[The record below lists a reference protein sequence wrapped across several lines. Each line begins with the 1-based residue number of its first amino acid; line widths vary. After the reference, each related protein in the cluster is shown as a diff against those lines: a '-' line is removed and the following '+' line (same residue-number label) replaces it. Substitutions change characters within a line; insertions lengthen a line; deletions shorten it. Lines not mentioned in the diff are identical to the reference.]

1 MDGSAGA
8 LVLWILAAGLV
19 LVGIAGTVLPG
30 LPGAI
35 LVLAGL
41 ALAAWI
47 DGFARVGLG
56 TLAVLAAL
64 TAATYAL
71 DLVATAVGARRF
83 GTSCWGV
90 LGAVAGAMVGLFF
103 GLPGLVLGPFLGAF
117 AAELVARRDVRQ
129 AGRAGVGAWLGLLL
143 GTAAR
148 LALVLA
154 MVGLFAVA
162 YLR

>member
-8 LVLWILAAGLV
+8 LVLWIVAAGLV

-47 DGFARVGLG
+47 DGFSRVGLG
-56 TLAVLAAL
+56 TIAVLAAL

-83 GTSCWGV
+83 GTSWWGV

-103 GLPGLVLGPFLGAF
+103 GPPGLVLGPFLGAF

-154 MVGLFAVA
+154 MVGIFAVA

>member
-1 MDGSAGA
+1 MAGSAGA
-8 LVLWILAAGLV
+8 LVLWLLAAGLV
-19 LVGIAGTVLPG
+19 LVGVVGVVVPG

-35 LVLAGL
+35 LVFAGL

-64 TAATYAL
+64 TALTYAL
-71 DLVATAVGARRF
+71 DFVATAVGARRF
-83 GTSCWGV
+83 GTSWWG
-90 LGAVAGAMVGLFF
+90 VAGALVGTVVGLFF
-103 GLPGLVLGPFLGAF
+103 GLPGLILGPFLGAF
-117 AAELVARRDVRQ
+117 AAELIARRDVRQ
-129 AGRAGVGAWLGLLL
+129 AGRAGIGAWLGLLL
-143 GTAAR
+143 GTATR

-154 MVGLFAVA
+154 MIAIFAVA

>member
-1 MDGSAGA
+1 MSGSAGA
-8 LVLWILAAGLV
+8 LVLWIAAVGLV

-30 LPGAI
+30 LPGAV

-56 TLAVLAAL
+56 TLVVLAAL

-71 DLVATAVGARRF
+71 DVVATAAGARRF
-83 GTSCWGV
+83 GTSWWGV
-90 LGAVAGAMVGLFF
+90 LGAVVGTLGGLVF
-103 GLPGLVLGPFLGAF
+103 GLPGLLVGPFLGAF
-117 AAELVARRDVRQ
+117 AAELIACRDVGQ

-148 LALVLA
+148 LGLVLA
-154 MVGLFAVA
+154 MVGIFVVA

>member
-1 MDGSAGA
+1 MDASAGA
-8 LVLWILAAGLV
+8 LVLWILALGLV
-19 LVGIAGTVLPG
+19 LVGVVGTVLPG

-35 LVLAGL
+35 LVFAGL

-56 TLAVLAAL
+56 TLAGLAAL

-71 DLVATAVGARRF
+71 DFVATAAGARRF
-83 GTSCWGV
+83 GTSWWGV
-90 LGAVAGAMVGLFF
+90 LGALAGTVVGLFF
-103 GLPGLVLGPFLGAF
+103 GLAGLLIGPFLGAF
-117 AAELVARRDVRQ
+117 AAELLARRDVRQ
-129 AGRAGVGAWLGLLL
+129 AGRAGLGAWLGFLL

-148 LALVLA
+148 LGLVLA
-154 MVGLFAVA
+154 MVGIFVVA

>member
-8 LVLWILAAGLV
+8 LVLWIVAAGLV

-47 DGFARVGLG
+47 DGFSRVGLG
-56 TLAVLAAL
+56 TLAVLATL

-83 GTSCWGV
+83 GTSWWGV
-90 LGAVAGAMVGLFF
+90 LGAVAGARVGLFF

-154 MVGLFAVA
+154 MVGIFAVA

>member
-8 LVLWILAAGLV
+8 LVLWIVAAGLV

-47 DGFARVGLG
+47 DGFSRVGLG

-83 GTSCWGV
+83 GTSWWGV

-103 GLPGLVLGPFLGAF
+103 GPPGLVLGPFLGAF

-154 MVGLFAVA
+154 MVGIFAVA

>member
-1 MDGSAGA
+1 MDGSVGA

-19 LVGIAGTVLPG
+19 LVGVVGVVVPG

-64 TAATYAL
+64 TALTYVL
-71 DLVATAVGARRF
+71 DFVATAVGARRF
-83 GTSCWGV
+83 GTGWWGV
-90 LGAVAGAMVGLFF
+90 VGALLGTIAGLFF
-103 GLPGLVLGPFLGAF
+103 GLPGLLVGPFAGAF
-117 AAELVARRDVRQ
+117 VAELIARRDVRQ

-148 LALVLA
+148 LGVVLA
-154 MVGLFAVA
+154 MIGIFAVA
-162 YLR
+162 YVR

>member
-1 MDGSAGA
+1 VGGSAGA
-8 LVLWILAAGLV
+8 LVLWILAIGLV

-56 TLAVLAAL
+56 TLAILAAL

-83 GTSCWGV
+83 GTSWWGV
-90 LGAVAGAMVGLFF
+90 LGAVAGAVVGLLF

-154 MVGLFAVA
+154 MVGIFAVA

>member
-8 LVLWILAAGLV
+8 LVLWIVAAGLV

-47 DGFARVGLG
+47 DGFSRVGLG

-64 TAATYAL
+64 TATTYAL

-83 GTSCWGV
+83 GTSWWGV

-103 GLPGLVLGPFLGAF
+103 GPPGLVLGPFLGAF

-154 MVGLFAVA
+154 MVGIFAVA